1 MLQQLAT
8 VTIEIPHSSVSQLG
22 HPIHVQSLTKN
33 HPSPP
38 PPPTSMF
45 IDLISFL
52 HPATEQVN
60 GSDAGSID

>member
-8 VTIEIPHSSVSQLG
+8 VTIEIPYSSVSQLG

-33 HPSPP
+33 HPPP

>member
-1 MLQQLAT
+1 MLRQLAT
-8 VTIEIPHSSVSQLG
+8 VTIEIPHSSVSQHG

-33 HPSPP
+33 HLPP

>member
-1 MLQQLAT
+1 MLRQLAT

-22 HPIHVQSLTKN
+22 HHIHVQSLTKN
-33 HPSPP
+33 HPP

-52 HPATEQVN
+52 HPTTEQVN

>member
-1 MLQQLAT
+1 MLRQLAT

-33 HPSPP
+33 HPP

-45 IDLISFL
+45 IDPISFL

>member
-1 MLQQLAT
+1 MT
-8 VTIEIPHSSVSQLG
+8 VSHCNNRDTPFLCVTTWTPYSCAITDQ
-22 HPIHVQSLTKN
+22 K
-33 HPSPP
+33 SPP